1 MAQKY
6 VRDSKNGKYIESGQA
21 EMSSRPISVRLPLD
35 IDEKVRAIPNRTE
48 FLREAITKALQELEN
63 SPSAQI

>member
-6 VRDSKNGKYIESGQA
+6 VRDSKNGQYTESGQA
-21 EMSSRPISVRLPLD
+21 EMSSKPISVRLPRD

-48 FLREAITKALQELEN
+48 FLRKAITKALQELDN
-63 SPSAQI
+63 PPSAQI

>member
-6 VRDSKNGKYIESGQA
+6 VRDSKNGQYTESGQA

-35 IDEKVRAIPNRTE
+35 IDNKVRAIPNRTE
-48 FLREAITKALQELEN
+48 FLRKAITKALQELEN
-63 SPSAQI
+63 PPSAQI

>member
-6 VRDSKNGKYIESGQA
+6 LRDSNSGQYVESGQA

-35 IDEKVRAIPNRTE
+35 VDEKVRAIPNRTE
-48 FLREAITKALQELEN
+48 FLRKAITKALQELEN
-63 SPSAQI
+63 APSAQI

>member
-6 VRDSKNGKYIESGQA
+6 IRNSKSGQYAESGLA

-48 FLREAITKALQELEN
+48 FLRKAITKALQELEN
-63 SPSAQI
+63 SPSAHI